1 MWIRKNLEKI
11 KLIQANDGT
20 INCSNC
26 KAPVRPLRD
35 DNIYCSNCRIVFKKN
50 GELEFDAKICN
61 ECNNIIP
68 EDDPP
73 IMLFQNP
80 IILLHTECF
89 AELTENGQIK
99 IG

>member
-1 MWIRKNLEKI
+1 LEKI

-35 DNIYCSNCRIVFKKN
+35 ENAYCSNCRIIFKKN
-50 GELEFDAKICN
+50 DELEFDVKICN
-61 ECNNIIP
+61 DCNNIIP
-68 EDDPP
+68 EDDTP
-73 IMLFQNP
+73 IMLFKNP
-80 IILLHTECF
+80 IILLHIECF
-89 AELTENGQIK
+89 EILTKDGVIK

>member
-1 MWIRKNLEKI
+1 LEKI

-26 KAPVRPLRD
+26 KAPVTTLRD
-35 DNIYCSNCRIVFKKN
+35 GSGYCSNCRIVFKKN
-50 GELEFDAKICN
+50 GELEFDIKICH

-68 EDDPP
+68 EDDTP
-73 IMLFQNP
+73 IMFFQNP

-89 AELTENGQIK
+89 AELTKNGVIK

>member
-1 MWIRKNLEKI
+1 MEKI

-26 KAPVRPLRD
+26 KAPVRPLID

-50 GELEFDAKICN
+50 GDLEFDIKICN
-61 ECNNIIP
+61 ECNNTIP
-68 EDDPP
+68 EDDTP

-89 AELTENGQIK
+89 TELTKDGVIK